1 MHAVPK
7 ALAVLCVLLPTLAGP
22 GSAQQP
28 AARTHCFESAPL
40 PYCRNFL
47 LTEFSGAV
55 RVAANRDD
63 ARGTLF
69 DWKLGAMRNA
79 GARTA
84 LGGAVFL
91 TWSES
96 FLTAGVQPRLRIW
109 ADSKLSFDLAPGL
122 IVFQGGSRNL
132 GVHGQVAAN
141 YGRFVSLVGTLQ
153 VTDVGAFTEAGEKLR
168 RSEWFL
174 GARLSGR
181 PGVVTGIAAPILTFI
196 GYLVLYGGSSD

>member
-1 MHAVPK
+1 MRVVPK
-7 ALAVLCVLLPTLAGP
+7 PLLVLSILLPGLPGP

-40 PYCRNFL
+40 PSCRNFL
-47 LTEFSGAV
+47 LTEFSATF
-55 RVAANRDD
+55 RLASNRADS
-63 ARGTLF
+63 RGTLF
-69 DWKLGAMRNA
+69 DWKLGAMRNV
-79 GARTA
+79 GARTG

-91 TWSES
+91 TWSET

-109 ADSKLSFDLAPGL
+109 ADPKLSFDLAPGL

-153 VTDVGAFTEAGEKLR
+153 VTDAGAFTQAGDKIR